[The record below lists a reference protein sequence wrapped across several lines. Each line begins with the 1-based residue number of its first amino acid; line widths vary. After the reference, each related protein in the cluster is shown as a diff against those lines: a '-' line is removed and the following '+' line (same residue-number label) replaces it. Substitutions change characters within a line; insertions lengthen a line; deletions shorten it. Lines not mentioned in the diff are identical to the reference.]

1 MSNRNYDRRY
11 SSTRSRKSRRRK
23 KKLAAIR
30 NFTVIAVVTVVGL
43 FVLMS
48 CNGKD
53 DNKKNTKKVTE
64 TTSEQVTETTE
75 EEKKAKR
82 PEVSEN
88 YQDLSMDASLVSNN
102 VAVIDAT
109 NHKLIAG
116 KNPDARIYP
125 ASMTKVMTLIVAVEN
140 LQDLNQTYTFNA
152 QELDDLFR
160 QQASVAGFLADET
173 VNAKDLLYGLVLP
186 SGADG
191 AIGIAKVVAGSEQGL
206 VDLMNKKCEEMGLKD
221 THFMNTSGLHD
232 PNHYTTAVEMG
243 MIMDYAMQNETCA
256 EILSAVDYHQSSST
270 HSSCSATSAMRTRIF
285 LHAEDR

>member
-152 QELDDLFR
+152 Q
-160 QQASVAGFLADET
+160 
-173 VNAKDLLYGLVLP
+173 
-186 SGADG
+186 
-191 AIGIAKVVAGSEQGL
+191 
-206 VDLMNKKCEEMGLKD
+206 
-221 THFMNTSGLHD
+221 
-232 PNHYTTAVEMG
+232 
-243 MIMDYAMQNETCA
+243 
-256 EILSAVDYHQSSST
+256 
-270 HSSCSATSAMRTRIF
+270 
-285 LHAEDR
+285 

>member
-1 MSNRNYDRRY
+1 MSNGNYDRRY

-64 TTSEQVTETTE
+64 TTSEQVIETTE

-221 THFMNTSGLHD
+221 THFMPTS
-232 PNHYTTAVEMG
+232 T
-243 MIMDYAMQNETCA
+243 
-256 EILSAVDYHQSSST
+256 SS
-270 HSSCSATSAMRTRIF
+270 
-285 LHAEDR
+285 